1 MAAMVTVL
9 ATAVGLAVMGLREAE
24 AVRGRRAMRR
34 RLRAVVGDPVDWAG
48 LARIRGVM
56 L

>member
-1 MAAMVTVL
+1 MAAMVTFLV
-9 ATAVGLAVMGLREAE
+9 TAVGLVCLGVREIREA
-24 AVRGRRAMRR
+24 RDRRAMRR
-34 RLRAVVGDPVDWAG
+34 RLRAVMGDPVDWAG